1 MVLAVPSSTCYNDS
15 MKQMT
20 DTQFF
25 SSLLGDTMKTYT
37 LHNPYT
43 GVELVQCDASELAS
57 FLSYFRGLIGVWDI
71 PVKEITV
78 SA

>member
-1 MVLAVPSSTCYNDS
+1 MYNEGMNTMS
-15 MKQMT
+15 

-25 SSLLGDTMKTYT
+25 SSLLGDTMKTFS
-37 LHNPYT
+37 LQNPYT
-43 GVELVQCDASELAS
+43 GAELVRCDASELAS
-57 FLSYFRGLIGVWDI
+57 FLSYFRKLIGVWDI

>member
-1 MVLAVPSSTCYNDS
+1 MYNGG

-20 DTQFF
+20 DTTFF
-25 SSLLGDTMKTYT
+25 SSLLGDTMKTYS
-37 LHNPYT
+37 LKNPYT

-57 FLSYFRGLIGVWDI
+57 FLSYFRKLIGVWDI

>member
-1 MVLAVPSSTCYNDS
+1 MLAIAHNTMYNGG

-20 DTQFF
+20 DTTFF
-25 SSLLGDTMKTYT
+25 SSLLGDTMKLYS
-37 LHNPYT
+37 LQNPYT

-71 PVKEITV
+71 TVKEITV

>member
-1 MVLAVPSSTCYNDS
+1 MVLEVPSNLMYNGG
-15 MKQMT
+15 MKT
-20 DTQFF
+20 ITETQFF
-25 SSLLGDTMKTYT
+25 DSLLGDTMKTYT

-43 GVELVQCDASELAS
+43 GVVLVTVDASELNQ
-57 FLSYFRGLIGVWDI
+57 FLSYFRKLIGVWDI

>member
-25 SSLLGDTMKTYT
+25 SSLLGDTMKLYS
-37 LHNPYT
+37 LQNPYT

-71 PVKEITV
+71 PYEVV
-78 SA
+78 A

>member
-1 MVLAVPSSTCYNDS
+1 
-15 MKQMT
+15 MKT
-20 DTQFF
+20 ITETQFF
-25 SSLLGDTMKTYT
+25 NSLLGDTMKLFS

-43 GVELVQCDASELAS
+43 GAELVQCDASELAS
-57 FLSYFRGLIGVWDI
+57 FLSYFRKLIGVWDI